1 MEKKWLQ
8 NSDNHFE
15 RPISRC
21 SCCHK
26 KKRIYKIKASM
37 EKIQKTMLEDGHW
50 YSNQVS
56 GTFTLKYSFVR
67 NSLSLMPK
75 TICSKVKNH
84 AKDSGY

>member
-1 MEKKWLQ
+1 
-8 NSDNHFE
+8 
-15 RPISRC
+15 
-21 SCCHK
+21 
-26 KKRIYKIKASM
+26 M

-67 NSLSLMPK
+67 NSVSLMPK

>member
-1 MEKKWLQ
+1 
-8 NSDNHFE
+8 
-15 RPISRC
+15 
-21 SCCHK
+21 
-26 KKRIYKIKASM
+26 M

-56 GTFTLKYSFVR
+56 GTFTLKHSFIR
-67 NSLSLMPK
+67 NSLSLIPK